1 MGVWPMG
8 AVYDY
13 LAWDRARWVAARYAT
28 SKLGVEPTRLDGG
41 FEVNN
46 LEHFKRNLY
55 AKEDVELVP
64 VDPATGLRLDA
75 SHVISVSPLN
85 GRRFLAS
92 FPYRN
97 RLPYSPG
104 RILLLGDA
112 KTSVPAP

>member
-1 MGVWPMG
+1 
-8 AVYDY
+8 
-13 LAWDRARWVAARYAT
+13 
-28 SKLGVEPTRLDGG
+28 
-41 FEVNN
+41 
-46 LEHFKRNLY
+46 
-55 AKEDVELVP
+55 
-64 VDPATGLRLDA
+64 
-75 SHVISVSPLN
+75 VISVSPLN